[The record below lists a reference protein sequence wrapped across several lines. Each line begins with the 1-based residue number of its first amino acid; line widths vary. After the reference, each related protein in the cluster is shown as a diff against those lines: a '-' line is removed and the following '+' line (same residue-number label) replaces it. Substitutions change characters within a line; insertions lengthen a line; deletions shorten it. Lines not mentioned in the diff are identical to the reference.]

1 MSDLNFIAS
10 GVMKSRTP
18 PMTDSPNGRNFILQ
32 AAADL
37 FPGYFALVM
46 ATGIISIACYL
57 LEMRTFAQVLLVVN
71 ILAYALLWLLLLL
84 RLLLFFGRIKD
95 DINNHVRGPGFF
107 TIVAGT
113 SVLGSQL
120 LIVAGQLRIASLL
133 WLLGLILWAIIMYSF
148 FTAMTVRENK
158 PSIEGGL
165 NGAWLLAVVATQS
178 ISVLGTLLV
187 DYLPA
192 YREPILF
199 FTLCMFLL
207 GAMLYIPLITLI
219 FYRFTFV
226 NLTTIS
232 LTPPYWINMGAVA
245 ITTLAGARLIIAAPE
260 WTVLNE
266 LMPFLKGFTLFFW
279 AAGTWWIP
287 LLLILGFWRHV
298 YKRFPLR
305 YDPQYWGMVFP
316 SGCTP
321 CVPSNYPGRS
331 TIRRCL
337 SYRVISSTWR
347 LQVGWLFL
355 PVLSTHWL
363 SGKWRYRNL
372 EMRSTEQR
380 QRMPDQ
386 RAAANVMVIT
396 AVSMF

>member
-1 MSDLNFIAS
+1 
-10 GVMKSRTP
+10 
-18 PMTDSPNGRNFILQ
+18 MTDSPNRRNFILQ

-46 ATGIISIACYL
+46 ATGIISIACYF
-57 LEMRTFAQVLLVVN
+57 LEMNTLAIALLVIN
-71 ILAYALLWLLLLL
+71 IVAYAVLWLLLLL
-84 RLLLFFGRIKD
+84 RLFLFFGRVKD
-95 DINNHVRGPGFF
+95 DLNNHVRGPGFF

-113 SVLGSQL
+113 CVLGSEL
-120 LIVAGQLRIASLL
+120 LIVSSQFRIASVL
-133 WLLGLILWAIIMYSF
+133 WLIGLILWIVIMYSF

-178 ISVLGTLLV
+178 ISVLGTLLA
-187 DYLPA
+187 DRFGA

-207 GAMLYIPLITLI
+207 GSMLYIPLITLI

-226 NLTTIS
+226 NLTTMS

-245 ITTLAGARLIIAAPE
+245 ITTLAGARLIIAAPD
-260 WTVLNE
+260 WPILND

-316 SGCTP
+316 LGMYTVCTIQL
-321 CVPSNYPGRS
+321 SKAMNYPP
-331 TIRRCL
+331 L
-337 SYRVISSTWR
+337 LVIPRYFIYLALT
-347 LQVGWLFL
+347 GWLVVSIGLVYSLLF
-355 PVLSTHWL
+355 T
-363 SGKWRYRNL
+363 KRN
-372 EMRSTEQR
+372 
-380 QRMPDQ
+380 
-386 RAAANVMVIT
+386 AAA
-396 AVSMF
+396 